1 MRLLMEVVL
10 APRRSSWLFPIF
22 PFMWGFVIASSLV
35 NARPTYLLAVPKIIR
50 PGANLTIGVCLLKE
64 SPSSIRIQAQVLLA
78 NRSIL
83 QGEEVFQRDSFR
95 TLVLPSIPLGSTN
108 AYYELLVNGYSKG
121 QLLFSNLT
129 SLLFASKS
137 FSVFIQTDK
146 AMYKPGQDVKIRVV
160 TLHSDLKPYNTPVNI
175 YIQDPQR
182 NLIQQWLTQNGK
194 LGKIAKQF
202 KLSKHPLLGDWSIEV
217 RVNDQA
223 FYQSF
228 AVMEYVAPKF
238 EVSLTTPKYY
248 SRESRLNGTITAKY
262 IYGKPMKGKV
272 TIDFFSLFQMQNIKI
287 TKIMEI
293 NGSLNFTLESPE
305 IKNLT
310 VKDED
315 TFYPMPIEIIAVV
328 TESLTGISQNA
339 SATVFPQL
347 HDYVLD
353 FLEYPRFLKPS
364 LNFIATL
371 KVRRT
376 DNHPLTSDEQKNN
389 VTIMVRQSKI
399 YYPIYGYEN
408 ELQEKNTNYELSYPV
423 PENGIIQIELPV
435 LANATVLRIKAE
447 FLESQASIAIQDV
460 FYSPSLSYLQIRK
473 TSKDLK
479 VGIPLELSVQS
490 SMPLN
495 EINYMVISRG
505 QIVDAGKKMTTTLS
519 LIPEHSWAPMA
530 CIIVFYVHDNGEII
544 NDALHIPV
552 PLTFKNQ
559 INMQWSKNKA
569 GPAEDITLKIKV
581 TEPQTSVGLLV
592 IDKSI
597 NLLGKRN
604 DITEDAIHHEL
615 NLYDTKPY
623 DVEAGSAFS
632 VFQNNN
638 LWILTDANL
647 SEHEDYD
654 DLLDYVLYDMEDM
667 APLSVSHE
675 YIPALHDSDLH
686 VRKNFPET
694 WLWQEIMTRSTET
707 TINVTVP
714 DTITSWVA
722 SAFIIS
728 ENLGLGVMKIPI
740 ELEVFQ
746 PFFVSLNLPPSVIR
760 GEQFILEVNMFNYL
774 KESTEV
780 TVTLDMSDSF
790 EIFIL
795 SNDINAIGNQHTVW
809 VPSEDGKTIF
819 FPIKPKQIGE
829 IPIKV
834 TAISPIASDAIL
846 QRLLVKAEG
855 LEQIYSET
863 VLLDLSKRT
872 NLTEILNFNFP
883 SDVVPG
889 SERVQVTVTG
899 DKLSSS
905 ISGLESL
912 VKMPYGCGE
921 QNMITFAPNIYI
933 LDYLSKTG
941 NLQTQFKSKVL
952 SYMREGYQREL
963 LYKRPDGSFSA
974 FGNRDPSGS
983 TWLSAFVLR
992 SFFQAQLYIDIDP
1005 YVMER
1010 TTAWILSHQKFNGEF
1025 EEPGRVLHTELQ
1037 GGTSDSVSRTA
1048 YILTTLLEFNEI
1060 DNSIKK
1066 ALGFL
1071 EFQLNN
1077 IVLDNHTL
1085 ALVTYALSLAKSP
1098 AAKGALNK
1106 LNERSERQGEL
1117 RFWTSPSSGL
1127 SSSWQPRSADIEVA
1141 GYALLSHFIQQ
1152 RLLEAIPIMK
1162 WLSKQRN
1169 HLGGYSSTQDTIVAL
1184 QALSTFATL
1193 TADSVTEMDVT
1204 VNGSMEENPTVFHID
1219 QENRFVLKTKEF
1231 PAAQPVRITI
1241 SANGR
1246 GFAIFQ
1252 LNVIYNVKNSHTS
1265 KRRSRSAQNQEAFDL
1280 DVYVKDDQKDINS
1293 LTLNVCTRYL
1303 GTGSSLK
1310 TGMALMEI
1318 GLLSGFSLSPRFVS
1332 LVDPVKK
1339 VEKEE
1344 GKIHLYLDSL
1354 NETQFCVDIPAVR
1367 DFKVVNTQDAS
1378 VTVMDYY
1385 EPRRRTVKS
1394 YNSLVMQSLSSCS
1407 FCEDDECNFCKTDGS
1422 LSVSLS
1428 LELLVLLVLSTFYVV
1443 V

>member
-1 MRLLMEVVL
+1 MRLLMEVVP
-10 APRRSSWLFPIF
+10 ATRRSSWLFPILRSI
-22 PFMWGFVIASSLV
+22 WGFVIASSLV
-35 NARPTYLLAVPKIIR
+35 NAGPTYLVAVPKIIR
-50 PGANLTIGVCLLKE
+50 PGANLTIGVRLLKE
-64 SPSSIRIQAQVLLA
+64 SPSSITIQAQVLLA
-78 NRSIL
+78 NKSIL
-83 QGEEVFQRDSFR
+83 QGEAVFQRDSFK
-95 TLVLPSIPLGSTN
+95 TLVLPSLPLGSTD
-108 AYYELLVNGYSKG
+108 AFYELLVNGYSKE
-121 QLLFSNLT
+121 QLLFSNRTILP
-129 SLLFASKS
+129 FASKS

-194 LGKIAKQF
+194 LGKITKCF

-217 RVNDQA
+217 QVNDQA
-223 FYQSF
+223 YYQSF

-238 EVSLTTPKYY
+238 EVSLTTPTYY
-248 SRESRLNGTITAKY
+248 SMQSMLNGTITAKY
-262 IYGKPMKGKV
+262 VYGKPMKGKV
-272 TIDFFSLFQMQNIKI
+272 TIDFFSLFRTQNTKI

-293 NGSLNFTLESPE
+293 NGSLNFALESSE
-305 IKNLT
+305 IKDIT
-310 VKDED
+310 VRDED
-315 TFYPMPIEIIAVV
+315 LLHPTPIEIIAVV

-353 FLEYPRFLKPS
+353 FFEYPRFMKPS
-364 LNFIATL
+364 LNFIAML

-376 DNHPLTSDEQKNN
+376 DNHPLTSVEQKNN
-389 VTIMVRQSKI
+389 VTIRVTQSKI
-399 YYPIYGYEN
+399 SYWLYEN
-408 ELQEKNTNYELSYPV
+408 ELQKKNTDYELNYPV
-423 PENGIIQIELPV
+423 PEDGIIQIELPV
-435 LANATVLRIKAE
+435 SANTTVLHIKAE
-447 FLESQASIAIQDV
+447 FLESQTSIRIHEV
-460 FYSPSLSYLQIRK
+460 FYSPSLSYLQIKK

-490 SMPLN
+490 SIPLN
-495 EINYMVISRG
+495 EINYMVMSRG
-505 QIVDAGKKMTTTLS
+505 QIVDAGKKKTTTLS
-519 LIPEHSWAPMA
+519 LIPENSWAPMA

-552 PLTFKNQ
+552 QPAFKNQ

-615 NLYDTKPY
+615 NLYDIKPSY
-623 DVEAGSAFS
+623 GETGNAFS

-638 LWILTDANL
+638 LWIWTDANL

-654 DLLDYVLYDMEDM
+654 VVPLLDYEIFYDMDS
-667 APLSVSHE
+667 LSVFHD
-675 YIPALHDSDLH
+675 YNPALNDGDLH

-694 WLWQEIMTRSTET
+694 WLWQEIMTRSTEA

-760 GEQFILEVNMFNYL
+760 GEQFILEVNIFNYL

-780 TVTLDMSDSF
+780 TVTLETSDSF
-790 EIFIL
+790 EIFVI

-809 VPSEDGKTIF
+809 IPSEDGKTVF

-829 IPIKV
+829 IPIRV

-855 LEQIYSET
+855 LEQTYSET

-921 QNMITFAPNIYI
+921 QNMINFAPNIYI

-941 NLQTQFKSKVL
+941 NLQTQFKSKIV

-974 FGNRDPSGS
+974 FGNSDPSGS

-992 SFFQAQLYIDIDP
+992 SFIQARPYIDIDP
-1005 YVMER
+1005 YIPER
-1010 TTAWILSHQKFNGEF
+1010 TAAWILSHQKFSGEF
-1025 EEPGRVLHTELQ
+1025 EEPGRVLNTELQ
-1037 GGTSDSVSRTA
+1037 GGTSDSVSLTA
-1048 YILTTLLEFNEI
+1048 YILTALLEYQFSEN
-1060 DNSIKK
+1060 DKPIKK

-1071 EFQLNN
+1071 EFQWNN
-1077 IVLDNHTL
+1077 VILDNHTL
-1085 ALVTYALSLAKSP
+1085 ALVTYALSLAKST
-1098 AAKGALNK
+1098 AAKGALDK

-1152 RLLEAIPIMK
+1152 RLLEGIPIMK

-1184 QALSTFATL
+1184 QALTTFATL
-1193 TADSVTEMDVT
+1193 TADSVTEIDVT
-1204 VNGSMEENPTVFHID
+1204 VNGSMEENPTVFRID
-1219 QENRFVLKTKEF
+1219 HENRFVLKTKEF
-1231 PAAQPVRITI
+1231 PAAQPIRVTIT
-1241 SANGR
+1241 ANGR

-1265 KRRSRSAQNQEAFDL
+1265 KRRRSAQNQEAFDL
-1280 DVYVKDDQKDINS
+1280 DVYVKDDKEDINS

-1303 GTGSSLK
+1303 GTGSSSR

-1318 GLLSGFSLSPRFVS
+1318 GLLSGFSLSPSFVS

-1354 NETQFCVDIPAVR
+1354 NETQVCVDIPAVR
-1367 DFKVVNTQDAS
+1367 DFKVANTQDAS

-1394 YNSLVMQSLSSCS
+1394 YNSRVMQSLSSCT

-1422 LSVSLS
+1422 LSISLS
-1428 LELLVLLVLSTFYVV
+1428 LELLVLLVLSTCYVV
-1443 V
+1443 A

>member
-1 MRLLMEVVL
+1 MRLLMEVV
-10 APRRSSWLFPIF
+10 PTTRRSSWLFPILF
-22 PFMWGFVIASSLV
+22 FWGLVIASSLV
-35 NARPTYLLAVPKIIR
+35 NTRPTYLLAVPKIIR
-50 PGANLTIGVCLLKE
+50 PGANLTIGVGLLKD

-78 NRSIL
+78 NKSIL
-83 QGEEVFQRDSFR
+83 QGEE
-95 TLVLPSIPLGSTN
+95 
-108 AYYELLVNGYSKG
+108 
-121 QLLFSNLT
+121 
-129 SLLFASKS
+129 
-137 FSVFIQTDK
+137 TDK

-160 TLHSDLKPYNTPVNI
+160 TLYSDLKPYNTPVNI
-175 YIQDPQR
+175 YIRDPQR

-217 RVNDQA
+217 QVNNQDY
-223 FYQSF
+223 YQSF

-238 EVSLTTPKYY
+238 EVSLTTPMYY
-248 SRESRLNGTITAKY
+248 SRQSRLNGTITAKY
-262 IYGKPMKGKV
+262 VYGKPMKGNV
-272 TIDFFSLFQMQNIKI
+272 TIDFFSLFRMQNTKI

-305 IKNLT
+305 IEDLSVT
-310 VKDED
+310 DED
-315 TFYPMPIEIIAVV
+315 IFYPVPIEIIAVV

-347 HDYVLD
+347 HDYALD
-353 FLEYPRFLKPS
+353 FLEFPRFLKPS
-364 LNFIATL
+364 LNFIALL

-389 VTIMVRQSKI
+389 VTIMVRKSI
-399 YYPIYGYEN
+399 SYWLFNYEN
-408 ELQEKNTNYELSYPV
+408 ELQKKNTDYELSYPI

-435 LANATVLRIKAE
+435 SANTTVLHIKAE
-447 FLESQASIAIQDV
+447 FLKSHTSIMIQDV

-479 VGIPLELSVQS
+479 VGTPLELSVQS

-495 EINYMVISRG
+495 EINYMVMSRG
-505 QIVDAGKKMTTTLS
+505 QIVDAGKKKTTTLS
-519 LIPEHSWAPMA
+519 LIPEDSWAPMA

-544 NDALHIPV
+544 NDALHVPV
-552 PLTFKNQ
+552 QPTFKNQ
-559 INMQWSKNKA
+559 INMHWSKNKA
-569 GPAEDITLKIKV
+569 GPAENITLNIKV

-597 NLLGKRN
+597 DLLGKRN

-615 NLYDTKPY
+615 NLYDTKPSNG
-623 DVEAGSAFS
+623 EAGSAFS
-632 VFQNNN
+632 VFEK
-638 LWILTDANL
+638 WMI
-647 SEHEDYD
+647 Y
-654 DLLDYVLYDMEDM
+654 LYPMNI
-667 APLSVSHE
+667 AQYCKTVIS
-675 YIPALHDSDLH
+675 I
-686 VRKNFPET
+686 
-694 WLWQEIMTRSTET
+694 STET
-707 TINVTVP
+707 TIYVTVP

-760 GEQFILEVNMFNYL
+760 GEQFILEVNIFNYL

-790 EIFIL
+790 EIFII

-809 VPSEDGKTIF
+809 ISSEDGKTIF

-829 IPIKV
+829 IPIRV
-834 TAISPIASDAIL
+834 TAISSIASDAVL
-846 QRLLVKAEG
+846 QRLLVK
-855 LEQIYSET
+855 T

-872 NLTEILNFNFP
+872 NLMENLNFHFP

-899 DKLSSS
+899 DKLGSS

-921 QNMITFAPNIYI
+921 QNMINFAPNIYI

-941 NLQTQFKSKVL
+941 NLQTQFKSKVV

-974 FGNRDPSGS
+974 FGNRDPSG
-983 TWLSAFVLR
+983 TR
-992 SFFQAQLYIDIDP
+992 PYIDIDP
-1005 YVMER
+1005 YVVER
-1010 TTAWILSHQKFNGEF
+1010 TAAWILSHQKINGEF
-1025 EEPGRVLHTELQ
+1025 EEPGQVLHTELQ
-1037 GGTSDSVSRTA
+1037 GGTSDSVSQTA
-1048 YILTTLLEFNEI
+1048 YILTALLEYQFNEN
-1060 DNSIKK
+1060 DKPIKRT
-1066 ALGFL
+1066 LGFL

-1077 IVLDNHTL
+1077 NVWDNHTL
-1085 ALVTYALSLAKSP
+1085 ALVTYALSLAKST
-1098 AAKGALNK
+1098 AAKGALNQ
-1106 LNERSERQGEL
+1106 LNKRSERQGEL

-1152 RLLEAIPIMK
+1152 RLLEGIPIMK

-1169 HLGGYSSTQDTIVAL
+1169 HLGGYSSTQDTVVAL

-1204 VNGSMEENPTVFHID
+1204 VKGSMEENPTVFRID

-1231 PAAQPVRITI
+1231 PAAQPVRIAI

-1252 LNVIYNVKNSHTS
+1252 LNVVYNVKNSQTS
-1265 KRRSRSAQNQEAFDL
+1265 KRRRRSTQNQEAFDL
-1280 DVYVKDDQKDINS
+1280 DVSVKDDKKDINR

-1303 GTGSSLK
+1303 GTGSSSK

-1318 GLLSGFSLSPRFVS
+1318 GLLSGFSLSPSFVS

-1354 NETQFCVDIPAVR
+1354 NETQVCVDIPAVR
-1367 DFKVVNTQDAS
+1367 NFKVANTQDAS

-1394 YNSLVMQSLSSCS
+1394 YNSLVMQGLSSCT

-1422 LSVSLS
+1422 LSISLS
-1428 LELLVLLVLSTFYVV
+1428 SELLILLVLSTFYVV

>member
-1 MRLLMEVVL
+1 SRHKELLSLSEL
-10 APRRSSWLFPIF
+10 TLFL
-22 PFMWGFVIASSLV
+22 FVIS
-35 NARPTYLLAVPKIIR
+35 RPTYLLAVPKIIR

-83 QGEEVFQRDSFR
+83 QGEEVFQRGEMVALDWN
-95 TLVLPSIPLGSTN
+95 IPLGSTN

-217 RVNDQA
+217 RVN
-223 FYQSF
+223 
-228 AVMEYVAPKF
+228 
-238 EVSLTTPKYY
+238 VSIIKMHLYL
-248 SRESRLNGTITAKY
+248 SRNGQPFDDRRSKDCKA
-262 IYGKPMKGKV
+262 GG
-272 TIDFFSLFQMQNIKI
+272 
-287 TKIMEI
+287 I

-479 VGIPLELSVQS
+479 VI
-490 SMPLN
+490 
-495 EINYMVISRG
+495 VISRG

-559 INMQWSKNKA
+559 VNVFLSKNKA

-604 DITEDAIHHEL
+604 DITEDAVSFFFFFLLHEWIFGSIMCVVQIHYYSYKKLTYL
-615 NLYDTKPY
+615 NKTRFLHQ
-623 DVEAGSAFS
+623 ESHSRFS
-632 VFQNNN
+632 VLF
-638 LWILTDANL
+638 IL
-647 SEHEDYD
+647 SFF
-654 DLLDYVLYDMEDM
+654 
-667 APLSVSHE
+667 
-675 YIPALHDSDLH
+675 I
-686 VRKNFPET
+686 F
-694 WLWQEIMTRSTET
+694 RSTET

-1169 HLGGYSSTQDTIVAL
+1169 HLGGYSSTQVR
-1184 QALSTFATL
+1184 
-1193 TADSVTEMDVT
+1193 
-1204 VNGSMEENPTVFHID
+1204 NY
-1219 QENRFVLKTKEF
+1219 LKTTTRNSSNLES
-1231 PAAQPVRITI
+1231 AQPVRITI

>member
-1 MRLLMEVVL
+1 MRLLMEVVP
-10 APRRSSWLFPIF
+10 ATRRSSWLFPIL
-22 PFMWGFVIASSLV
+22 PFIWGFVIASSLV
-35 NARPTYLLAVPKIIR
+35 NAGPTYLLAVPKIIR
-50 PGANLTIGVCLLKE
+50 PGANLTIGVRLMKE

-78 NRSIL
+78 NKSIL
-83 QGEEVFQRDSFR
+83 QGEAVFQRDSFS
-95 TLVLPSIPLGSTN
+95 TLVLPSLPLGSTD
-108 AYYELLVNGYSKG
+108 AYYELLVNGYSKE
-121 QLLFSNLT
+121 QLLFSNRT
-129 SLLFASKS
+129 SLPFASKS

-146 AMYKPGQDVKIRVV
+146 AMYKPGQEVKIRVV

-194 LGKIAKQF
+194 LGKIAKRF

-217 RVNDQA
+217 QVNGQA
-223 FYQSF
+223 YYQSF

-238 EVSLTTPKYY
+238 EVYLTTPTYY
-248 SRESRLNGTITAKY
+248 SMQSMLNGTITAKY
-262 IYGKPMKGKV
+262 VYGKPMKGKV
-272 TIDFFSLFQMQNIKI
+272 TIDFFSLFQRQNTKI

-293 NGSLNFTLESPE
+293 NGSLNFTLESSE
-305 IKNLT
+305 IKYVT
-310 VKDED
+310 VEHED
-315 TFYPMPIEIIAVV
+315 VLHPAPIEIIAVV

-347 HDYVLD
+347 HDYALD
-353 FLEYPRFLKPS
+353 FVEYPRFLKPS
-364 LNFIATL
+364 LNFIAML

-376 DNHPLTSDEQKNN
+376 DNHPLTSVEQKNN
-389 VTIMVRQSKI
+389 VTITVTQSKI
-399 YYPIYGYEN
+399 SYQLYEN
-408 ELQEKNTNYELSYPV
+408 ELQKKNTDYELNYPV
-423 PENGIIQIELPV
+423 PENGIIQIDIPV
-435 LANATVLRIKAE
+435 SANTTVLYIKAE
-447 FLESQASIAIQDV
+447 FLESQTFIRIHDV

-479 VGIPLELSVQS
+479 VGVPLELSVQS

-495 EINYMVISRG
+495 EINYMVMSRG
-505 QIVDAGKKMTTTLS
+505 QIVDAGKKKTTTFS
-519 LIPEHSWAPMA
+519 LIPENSWAPTA
-530 CIIVFYVHDNGEII
+530 CIIVFYVHENGEII
-544 NDALHIPV
+544 NDALHIPIQ
-552 PLTFKNQ
+552 LTFKNQ
-559 INMQWSKNKA
+559 INMHWSKNKA
-569 GPAEDITLKIKV
+569 GPAEDITLNIKV

-615 NLYDTKPY
+615 NLYDTKPSFG
-623 DVEAGSAFS
+623 EAGSAFS

-638 LWILTDANL
+638 LWIWTDANL

-654 DLLDYVLYDMEDM
+654 DVVLLDYDFDYDTDS
-667 APLSVSHE
+667 LSVLHE
-675 YIPALHDSDLH
+675 YIPALNEGNLH

-694 WLWQEIMTRSTET
+694 WLWQEIMTRSTEA

-740 ELEVFQ
+740 E
-746 PFFVSLNLPPSVIR
+746 
-760 GEQFILEVNMFNYL
+760 
-774 KESTEV
+774 
-780 TVTLDMSDSF
+780 
-790 EIFIL
+790 
-795 SNDINAIGNQHTVW
+795 
-809 VPSEDGKTIF
+809 
-819 FPIKPKQIGE
+819 
-829 IPIKV
+829 
-834 TAISPIASDAIL
+834 
-846 QRLLVKAEG
+846 AEG
-855 LEQIYSET
+855 LEQTYSET
-863 VLLDLSKRT
+863 VLLDLSKRS
-872 NLTEILNFNFP
+872 NLTEVLNFNFP

-921 QNMITFAPNIYI
+921 QNMINFAPNIYI

-941 NLQTQFKSKVL
+941 NLQTQFKSKIV

-974 FGNRDPSGS
+974 FGNSDPSGS

-992 SFFQAQLYIDIDP
+992 SFIQARPYIDIDP
-1005 YVMER
+1005 YIPER
-1010 TTAWILSHQKFNGEF
+1010 TAAWILSHQKLSGDF

-1048 YILTTLLEFNEI
+1048 YILTALLEYQFNEN
-1060 DNSIKK
+1060 DKPIKT

-1077 IVLDNHTL
+1077 IISDNHTL
-1085 ALVTYALSLAKSP
+1085 ALVTYALSLAKST
-1098 AAKGALNK
+1098 AAKGALDK

-1117 RFWTSPSSGL
+1117 RFWTSLSSGL
-1127 SSSWQPRSADIEVA
+1127 SSSWQPRAADIEVA
-1141 GYALLSHFIQQ
+1141 GYALLSHFIQR
-1152 RLLEAIPIMK
+1152 RLLEGIPIMK

-1193 TADSVTEMDVT
+1193 TADSMTEIDVT
-1204 VNGSMEENPTVFHID
+1204 VSGSMEENPTVFRID
-1219 QENRFVLKTKEF
+1219 HENRLVLKTKEF

-1265 KRRSRSAQNQEAFDL
+1265 KRRRSAQNQEAFDL
-1280 DVYVKDDQKDINS
+1280 DVYVKDDKEDINS

-1303 GTGSSLK
+1303 GTGSSSK

-1318 GLLSGFSLSPRFVS
+1318 GLLSGFSLSPSFVS
-1332 LVDPVKK
+1332 LADPVKK

-1354 NETQFCVDIPAVR
+1354 NETQVCVDIPAVR
-1367 DFKVVNTQDAS
+1367 DFKVANTQDAS

-1394 YNSLVMQSLSSCS
+1394 YNSQVMQSLSSCT

-1422 LSVSLS
+1422 LSVSLTS
-1428 LELLVLLVLSTFYVV
+1428 ELLVLLVLSTCYVFV
-1443 V
+1443 

>member
-1 MRLLMEVVL
+1 GGGPPLSPVRLMKT
-10 APRRSSWLFPIF
+10 LFL
-22 PFMWGFVIASSLV
+22 FVIS
-35 NARPTYLLAVPKIIR
+35 RPTYLLAVPKIIR

-64 SPSSIRIQAQVLLA
+64 SPSSIRIQAQLGLKR
-78 NRSIL
+78 NQINNSN
-83 QGEEVFQRDSFR
+83 GNEMSF
-95 TLVLPSIPLGSTN
+95 LPQIPLGSTN

-217 RVNDQA
+217 RVN
-223 FYQSF
+223 
-228 AVMEYVAPKF
+228 VMAPKF

-248 SRESRLNGTITAKY
+248 SRESRLNGTITA
-262 IYGKPMKGKV
+262 
-272 TIDFFSLFQMQNIKI
+272 N
-287 TKIMEI
+287 
-293 NGSLNFTLESPE
+293 
-305 IKNLT
+305 
-310 VKDED
+310 
-315 TFYPMPIEIIAVV
+315 
-328 TESLTGISQNA
+328 
-339 SATVFPQL
+339 ATVFPQL

-479 VGIPLELSVQS
+479 VI
-490 SMPLN
+490 
-495 EINYMVISRG
+495 VISRG

-604 DITEDAIHHEL
+604 DITEDAVSFFFFFLLQECIGL
-615 NLYDTKPY
+615 DRSTMFY
-623 DVEAGSAFS
+623 
-632 VFQNNN
+632 
-638 LWILTDANL
+638 
-647 SEHEDYD
+647 
-654 DLLDYVLYDMEDM
+654 LLDYVLYDMEDM

-1169 HLGGYSSTQDTIVAL
+1169 HLGGYSSTQDC
-1184 QALSTFATL
+1184 SFFSGTFATL

>member
-1 MRLLMEVVL
+1 
-10 APRRSSWLFPIF
+10 
-22 PFMWGFVIASSLV
+22 
-35 NARPTYLLAVPKIIR
+35 
-50 PGANLTIGVCLLKE
+50 
-64 SPSSIRIQAQVLLA
+64 
-78 NRSIL
+78 
-83 QGEEVFQRDSFR
+83 
-95 TLVLPSIPLGSTN
+95 
-108 AYYELLVNGYSKG
+108 
-121 QLLFSNLT
+121 
-129 SLLFASKS
+129 
-137 FSVFIQTDK
+137 
-146 AMYKPGQDVKIRVV
+146 
-160 TLHSDLKPYNTPVNI
+160 
-175 YIQDPQR
+175 DPQR

-194 LGKIAKQF
+194 LGKITKQF
-202 KLSKHPLLGDWSIEV
+202 KLSKHPLLGDWSIKV
-217 RVNDQA
+217 QVNDQA
-223 FYQSF
+223 YYQSF
-228 AVMEYVAPKF
+228 TVMEYVAPKF
-238 EVSLTTPKYY
+238 EVSLTTPMYY
-248 SRESRLNGTITAKY
+248 SRQSRLNGTITAKY
-262 IYGKPMKGKV
+262 VYGKPMKGKV
-272 TIDFFSLFQMQNIKI
+272 TIDFFSLFQMQNTKI

-305 IKNLT
+305 IEDLI
-310 VKDED
+310 VRDENV
-315 TFYPMPIEIIAVV
+315 FYPVPIEIIAVV

-347 HDYVLD
+347 HDYALN

-364 LNFIATL
+364 LNFIAML

-399 YYPIYGYEN
+399 SYWIYDYEN
-408 ELQEKNTNYELSYPV
+408 ELQKKNTDYELSYPV

-435 LANATVLRIKAE
+435 SANTTVLHIKAE
-447 FLESQASIAIQDV
+447 FLKSQASIMIQDV

-495 EINYMVISRG
+495 EINYMVMSRG
-505 QIVDAGKKMTTTLS
+505 QIVDAGKKTTTTLN

-552 PLTFKNQ
+552 PPTFKNQ
-559 INMQWSKNKA
+559 INMHWSKNKA

-615 NLYDTKPY
+615 NLYDTKPSNG
-623 DVEAGSAFS
+623 EAGSAFS

-654 DLLDYVLYDMEDM
+654 DLLGYALLYELEDTDD
-667 APLSVSHE
+667 LSLSYE
-675 YIPALHDSDLH
+675 YSPALHDSDLH

-694 WLWQEIMTRSTET
+694 WLWQDIMTRSTET

-760 GEQFILEVNMFNYL
+760 GEQFILEVNIFNYL

-780 TVTLDMSDSF
+780 TVTLDTSESF
-790 EIFIL
+790 EIFII

-809 VPSEDGKTIF
+809 IPSEDGKTIF

-829 IPIKV
+829 IPIRV
-834 TAISPIASDAIL
+834 TAISSIASDAIL
-846 QRLLVKAEG
+846 QRLLVK
-855 LEQIYSET
+855 T
-863 VLLDLSKRT
+863 LLS
-872 NLTEILNFNFP
+872 
-883 SDVVPG
+883 
-889 SERVQVTVTG
+889 

-941 NLQTQFKSKVL
+941 NLRTQFKSKVV

-963 LYKRPDGSFSA
+963 LYKRPDDSFSA
-974 FGNRDPSGS
+974 FGNRDPYGS

-992 SFFQAQLYIDIDP
+992 SFIQARPYIDIDP
-1005 YVMER
+1005 YVVER
-1010 TTAWILSHQKFNGEF
+1010 TAAWILSHQKFNGEF

-1048 YILTTLLEFNEI
+1048 YILTALLEYQFNEN
-1060 DNSIKK
+1060 DKPIKK
-1066 ALGFL
+1066 ALDFL

-1077 IVLDNHTL
+1077 IVSDNHTL
-1085 ALVTYALSLAKSP
+1085 ALVTYALSLAKST

-1117 RFWTSPSSGL
+1117 RFWTSSSSGL

-1152 RLLEAIPIMK
+1152 RLLEGIPIMK

-1231 PAAQPVRITI
+1231 PATQPVRITI

-1246 GFAIFQ
+1246 GFAVFQ

-1265 KRRSRSAQNQEAFDL
+1265 KRRSRSIQNQEAFDL
-1280 DVYVKDDQKDINS
+1280 DVCVKDDKKDINR

-1303 GTGSSLK
+1303 GTGSSSK

-1318 GLLSGFSLSPRFVS
+1318 GLLSGFSLSPSFVS

-1354 NETQFCVDIPAVR
+1354 NETQVCVDIPAVR
-1367 DFKVVNTQDAS
+1367 DFKVANTQDAS

-1394 YNSLVMQSLSSCS
+1394 YNSQVMQSLSSCT

-1428 LELLVLLVLSTFYVV
+1428 SKLLILLVLSSFYVAV
-1443 V
+1443 

>member
-1 MRLLMEVVL
+1 MEVVL

-22 PFMWGFVIASSLV
+22 PFMWGFVIASS
-35 NARPTYLLAVPKIIR
+35 PTYLLAVPKIIR

-64 SPSSIRIQAQVLLA
+64 SPSSIRIQAQLGLKR
-78 NRSIL
+78 NQINNSN
-83 QGEEVFQRDSFR
+83 GNEMSF
-95 TLVLPSIPLGSTN
+95 LPQIPLGSTN

-217 RVNDQA
+217 RVN
-223 FYQSF
+223 
-228 AVMEYVAPKF
+228 VMAPKF

-248 SRESRLNGTITAKY
+248 SRESRLNGTITA
-262 IYGKPMKGKV
+262 
-272 TIDFFSLFQMQNIKI
+272 N
-287 TKIMEI
+287 
-293 NGSLNFTLESPE
+293 
-305 IKNLT
+305 
-310 VKDED
+310 
-315 TFYPMPIEIIAVV
+315 
-328 TESLTGISQNA
+328 
-339 SATVFPQL
+339 ATVFPQL

-473 TSKDLK
+473 TIPYCPISGPGLALSQFWDLF
-479 VGIPLELSVQS
+479 
-490 SMPLN
+490 
-495 EINYMVISRG
+495 NYIIG
-505 QIVDAGKKMTTTLS
+505 NFK
-519 LIPEHSWAPMA
+519 
-530 CIIVFYVHDNGEII
+530 CIIFD
-544 NDALHIPV
+544 LP
-552 PLTFKNQ
+552 Q

-604 DITEDAIHHEL
+604 DITEDAVSFFFFFLLQECIGL
-615 NLYDTKPY
+615 DRSTMFY
-623 DVEAGSAFS
+623 
-632 VFQNNN
+632 
-638 LWILTDANL
+638 
-647 SEHEDYD
+647 
-654 DLLDYVLYDMEDM
+654 LLDYVLYDMEDM

-1219 QENRFVLKTKEF
+1219 QENRFVLKTKE
-1231 PAAQPVRITI
+1231 VLKITI

>member
-1 MRLLMEVVL
+1 GRGAPLSPVRLPGSPEE
-10 APRRSSWLFPIF
+10 RF
-22 PFMWGFVIASSLV
+22 
-35 NARPTYLLAVPKIIR
+35 PKIIR
-50 PGANLTIGVCLLKE
+50 PGANLTIGVGLLKD

-78 NRSIL
+78 NKSIL
-83 QGEEVFQRDSFR
+83 QGEEVFQRGEMVA
-95 TLVLPSIPLGSTN
+95 LGWNLPLGSTD
-108 AYYELLVNGYSKG
+108 AYYELLVNGYSEG
-121 QLLFSNLT
+121 QLLFSNRT
-129 SLLFASKS
+129 SLLFARKS

-160 TLHSDLKPYNTPVNI
+160 TLYSDLKPYNTPVNI
-175 YIQDPQR
+175 YIRDPQR

-217 RVNDQA
+217 QVNVSIIKMCLYLSRDGQP
-223 FYQSF
+223 FDDSF
-228 AVMEYVAPKF
+228 NLRRSKDCKVGGARSQNKF
-238 EVSLTTPKYY
+238 PSTPKLTPDH
-248 SRESRLNGTITAKY
+248 RL
-262 IYGKPMKGKV
+262 PV
-272 TIDFFSLFQMQNIKI
+272 CDLRR
-287 TKIMEI
+287 
-293 NGSLNFTLESPE
+293 
-305 IKNLT
+305 
-310 VKDED
+310 
-315 TFYPMPIEIIAVV
+315 
-328 TESLTGISQNA
+328 ISQNA

-347 HDYVLD
+347 HDYALD
-353 FLEYPRFLKPS
+353 FLEFPRFLKPS
-364 LNFIATL
+364 LNFIALL

-389 VTIMVRQSKI
+389 VTIMVRKSI
-399 YYPIYGYEN
+399 SYWLFNYEN
-408 ELQEKNTNYELSYPV
+408 ELQKKNTDYELSYPI

-435 LANATVLRIKAE
+435 SANTTVLHIK
-447 FLESQASIAIQDV
+447 V
-460 FYSPSLSYLQIRK
+460 YSF
-473 TSKDLK
+473 
-479 VGIPLELSVQS
+479 SV
-490 SMPLN
+490 M
-495 EINYMVISRG
+495 SRG
-505 QIVDAGKKMTTTLS
+505 QIVDAGKKKTTTLS
-519 LIPEHSWAPMA
+519 LIPEDSWAPMA

-544 NDALHIPV
+544 NDALHVPV
-552 PLTFKNQ
+552 QPTFKNQ
-559 INMQWSKNKA
+559 INMHWSKNKA
-569 GPAEDITLKIKV
+569 GPAENITLNIKV

-597 NLLGKRN
+597 DLLGKRN
-604 DITEDAIHHEL
+604 DITEDKL
-615 NLYDTKPY
+615 NCLTQLILLSCIQNPHPILFSFLALMLYG
-623 DVEAGSAFS
+623 EM
-632 VFQNNN
+632 
-638 LWILTDANL
+638 
-647 SEHEDYD
+647 D
-654 DLLDYVLYDMEDM
+654 DLSLSYEYSPVLQ
-667 APLSVSHE
+667 
-675 YIPALHDSDLH
+675 DSDLH

-707 TINVTVP
+707 TIYVTVP

-760 GEQFILEVNMFNYL
+760 GEQFILEVNIFNYL

-790 EIFIL
+790 EIFII

-809 VPSEDGKTIF
+809 ISSEDGKTIF

-829 IPIKV
+829 IPIRV
-834 TAISPIASDAIL
+834 TAISSIASDAVL

-855 LEQIYSET
+855 LEQTYSET

-872 NLTEILNFNFP
+872 NLMENLNFHFP

-899 DKLSSS
+899 DKLGSS

-921 QNMITFAPNIYI
+921 QNMINFAPNIYI

-941 NLQTQFKSKVL
+941 NLQTQFKSKVV

-992 SFFQAQLYIDIDP
+992 SFIQARPYIDIDP
-1005 YVMER
+1005 YVVER
-1010 TTAWILSHQKFNGEF
+1010 TAAWILSHQKINGEF
-1025 EEPGRVLHTELQ
+1025 EEPGQVLHTELQ
-1037 GGTSDSVSRTA
+1037 GGTSDSVSQTA
-1048 YILTTLLEFNEI
+1048 YILTALLEYQFNEVN
-1060 DNSIKK
+1060 DKPIKRT
-1066 ALGFL
+1066 LGFL

-1077 IVLDNHTL
+1077 NVWDNHTL
-1085 ALVTYALSLAKSP
+1085 ALVTYALSLAKST
-1098 AAKGALNK
+1098 AAKGALNQ
-1106 LNERSERQGEL
+1106 LNKRSERQGEL

-1152 RLLEAIPIMK
+1152 RLLEGIPIMK

-1169 HLGGYSSTQDTIVAL
+1169 HLGGYSSTQDTVVAL

-1204 VNGSMEENPTVFHID
+1204 VKGSMEENPTVFRID

-1231 PAAQPVRITI
+1231 PAAQPVRIAI

-1252 LNVIYNVKNSHTS
+1252 LNVVYNVKNSQTS
-1265 KRRSRSAQNQEAFDL
+1265 KRRRRSTQNQEAFDL
-1280 DVYVKDDQKDINS
+1280 DVSVKDDKKDINR

-1303 GTGSSLK
+1303 GTGSSSK

-1318 GLLSGFSLSPRFVS
+1318 GLLSGFSLSPSFVS

-1354 NETQFCVDIPAVR
+1354 NETQVCVDIPAVR
-1367 DFKVVNTQDAS
+1367 NFKVANTQDAS

-1385 EPRRRTVKS
+1385 EPS
-1394 YNSLVMQSLSSCS
+1394 ILVFVSWSCIVIGFGSGVILGGWDS
-1407 FCEDDECNFCKTDGS
+1407 FVN
-1422 LSVSLS
+1422 
-1428 LELLVLLVLSTFYVV
+1428 
-1443 V
+1443 

>member
-1 MRLLMEVVL
+1 MQLLMEVVP
-10 APRRSSWLFPIF
+10 ATRRSSWLFPIL
-22 PFMWGFVIASSLV
+22 PFIWGFVIASSLV
-35 NARPTYLLAVPKIIR
+35 NAGPTYLLAVPKIIR
-50 PGANLTIGVCLLKE
+50 PGANLTIGVRLLKE

-78 NRSIL
+78 NKSIL
-83 QGEEVFQRDSFR
+83 QGEAVFQRDSFS
-95 TLVLPSIPLGSTN
+95 TLVLPSLPLGSTD
-108 AYYELLVNGYSKG
+108 ADYELLVNGYSKE
-121 QLLFSNLT
+121 QLLFSNRT
-129 SLLFASKS
+129 SLPFASKS

-146 AMYKPGQDVKIRVV
+146 AMYKPGQEVKIRVV

-194 LGKIAKQF
+194 LGKIAKHF

-217 RVNDQA
+217 QVNGQA
-223 FYQSF
+223 YYQSF

-238 EVSLTTPKYY
+238 EVYLTTPTYY
-248 SRESRLNGTITAKY
+248 SMQSMLNGTITAKY
-262 IYGKPMKGKV
+262 VYGKPMKGKV
-272 TIDFFSLFQMQNIKI
+272 TIDFFSLFRRQNTKI

-293 NGSLNFTLESPE
+293 NGSLNFTLESSE
-305 IKNLT
+305 IKYVT
-310 VKDED
+310 VEDED
-315 TFYPMPIEIIAVV
+315 VLHPAPIEIIAVV

-347 HDYVLD
+347 HDYALD
-353 FLEYPRFLKPS
+353 FVEYPRFLKPS
-364 LNFIATL
+364 LNFIAML

-376 DNHPLTSDEQKNN
+376 DNHPLTSVEQKNN
-389 VTIMVRQSKI
+389 VTITVTQSKI
-399 YYPIYGYEN
+399 SYQLYEN
-408 ELQEKNTNYELSYPV
+408 ELQKKNTDYELNYPV
-423 PENGIIQIELPV
+423 PENGIIQIDIPV
-435 LANATVLRIKAE
+435 SANTTVLYIKAE
-447 FLESQASIAIQDV
+447 FLESQTFIKIHDV

-479 VGIPLELSVQS
+479 VGVPLELSVQS

-495 EINYMVISRG
+495 EINYMVMSRG
-505 QIVDAGKKMTTTLS
+505 QIVDAGKKKTTTFS
-519 LIPEHSWAPMA
+519 LIPENSWAPTA
-530 CIIVFYVHDNGEII
+530 CIIVFYVHENGEII
-544 NDALHIPV
+544 NDALHIPIQ
-552 PLTFKNQ
+552 LTFKNQ
-559 INMQWSKNKA
+559 INMHWSKNKA
-569 GPAEDITLKIKV
+569 GPAEDITLNIKV

-615 NLYDTKPY
+615 NLYDTKPSFG
-623 DVEAGSAFS
+623 EAGSAFS

-638 LWILTDANL
+638 LWIWTDANL

-654 DLLDYVLYDMEDM
+654 GVVLLDYDFDYDTDS
-667 APLSVSHE
+667 LSVLHE
-675 YIPALHDSDLH
+675 YIPALNEGNLH

-694 WLWQEIMTRSTET
+694 WLWQEIMTRSTEA

-760 GEQFILEVNMFNYL
+760 GEQFILEVNIFNYL

-780 TVTLDMSDSF
+780 TVILDTSDSF
-790 EIFIL
+790 EIFVI

-809 VPSEDGKTIF
+809 IPSEDGKTVF
-819 FPIKPKQIGE
+819 FPIMPKQIGE
-829 IPIKV
+829 IPIRV
-834 TAISPIASDAIL
+834 TAISTIASDAIL

-855 LEQIYSET
+855 LEQTYSET

-872 NLTEILNFNFP
+872 NVTEILNFNFP

-921 QNMITFAPNIYI
+921 QNMINFAPNIYI
-933 LDYLSKTG
+933 LDYLSKAG
-941 NLQTQFKSKVL
+941 NLQTQFKSKIV

-974 FGNRDPSGS
+974 FGNSDPSGS

-992 SFFQAQLYIDIDP
+992 SFIQAQPYIDIDP
-1005 YVMER
+1005 YIPER
-1010 TTAWILSHQKFNGEF
+1010 TAAWILSHQKLSGDF

-1048 YILTTLLEFNEI
+1048 YILTALLEYQFNEN
-1060 DNSIKK
+1060 DKPIKT

-1077 IVLDNHTL
+1077 IILDNHTL
-1085 ALVTYALSLAKSP
+1085 ALVTYALSLAKST
-1098 AAKGALNK
+1098 AAKGALDK

-1117 RFWTSPSSGL
+1117 RFWTSSSSGL
-1127 SSSWQPRSADIEVA
+1127 SSSWQPRAADIEVA
-1141 GYALLSHFIQQ
+1141 GYALLSHFIQR
-1152 RLLEAIPIMK
+1152 RLLEGIPIMK

-1193 TADSVTEMDVT
+1193 TADSVTEIDVT
-1204 VNGSMEENPTVFHID
+1204 VNGSMEENPTVFRID
-1219 QENRFVLKTKEF
+1219 HENRLVLKTKEF

-1265 KRRSRSAQNQEAFDL
+1265 KRRRSAQNQEAFDL
-1280 DVYVKDDQKDINS
+1280 DVYVKDDKEDINS

-1303 GTGSSLK
+1303 GTGSSSR

-1318 GLLSGFSLSPRFVS
+1318 GLLSGFSLSPSFVS
-1332 LVDPVKK
+1332 LADPVKK

-1354 NETQFCVDIPAVR
+1354 NETQVCVDIPAVR
-1367 DFKVVNTQDAS
+1367 DFKVANTQDAS

-1394 YNSLVMQSLSSCS
+1394 YNSQVMQSLSSCT
-1407 FCEDDECNFCKTDGS
+1407 FCEDDECNFCKTGGS

-1428 LELLVLLVLSTFYVV
+1428 SELLVLLVLSTCYIFI
-1443 V
+1443 

>member
-1 MRLLMEVVL
+1 MEVVL

-22 PFMWGFVIASSLV
+22 PFMWGFVIASS
-35 NARPTYLLAVPKIIR
+35 PTYLLAVPKIIR

-64 SPSSIRIQAQVLLA
+64 SPSSIRIQAQLGLKR
-78 NRSIL
+78 NQINNSN
-83 QGEEVFQRDSFR
+83 GNEMSF
-95 TLVLPSIPLGSTN
+95 LPQIPLGSTN

-217 RVNDQA
+217 RVN
-223 FYQSF
+223 
-228 AVMEYVAPKF
+228 VMAPKF

-248 SRESRLNGTITAKY
+248 SRESRLNGTITA
-262 IYGKPMKGKV
+262 
-272 TIDFFSLFQMQNIKI
+272 N
-287 TKIMEI
+287 
-293 NGSLNFTLESPE
+293 
-305 IKNLT
+305 
-310 VKDED
+310 
-315 TFYPMPIEIIAVV
+315 
-328 TESLTGISQNA
+328 
-339 SATVFPQL
+339 ATVFPQL

-479 VGIPLELSVQS
+479 VI
-490 SMPLN
+490 
-495 EINYMVISRG
+495 VISRG

-604 DITEDAIHHEL
+604 DITEDAVSFFFFFLLQECIGL
-615 NLYDTKPY
+615 DRSTMFY
-623 DVEAGSAFS
+623 
-632 VFQNNN
+632 
-638 LWILTDANL
+638 
-647 SEHEDYD
+647 
-654 DLLDYVLYDMEDM
+654 LLDYVLYDMEDM

-1219 QENRFVLKTKEF
+1219 QENRFVLKTKE
-1231 PAAQPVRITI
+1231 VLKITI

>member
-1 MRLLMEVVL
+1 MNRINQWMESVSL
-10 APRRSSWLFPIF
+10 RFTSSF
-22 PFMWGFVIASSLV
+22 
-35 NARPTYLLAVPKIIR
+35 
-50 PGANLTIGVCLLKE
+50 
-64 SPSSIRIQAQVLLA
+64 
-78 NRSIL
+78 
-83 QGEEVFQRDSFR
+83 
-95 TLVLPSIPLGSTN
+95 
-108 AYYELLVNGYSKG
+108 
-121 QLLFSNLT
+121 
-129 SLLFASKS
+129 
-137 FSVFIQTDK
+137 
-146 AMYKPGQDVKIRVV
+146 
-160 TLHSDLKPYNTPVNI
+160 
-175 YIQDPQR
+175 
-182 NLIQQWLTQNGK
+182 
-194 LGKIAKQF
+194 
-202 KLSKHPLLGDWSIEV
+202 HPL
-217 RVNDQA
+217 
-223 FYQSF
+223 
-228 AVMEYVAPKF
+228 
-238 EVSLTTPKYY
+238 
-248 SRESRLNGTITAKY
+248 
-262 IYGKPMKGKV
+262 
-272 TIDFFSLFQMQNIKI
+272 
-287 TKIMEI
+287 
-293 NGSLNFTLESPE
+293 
-305 IKNLT
+305 
-310 VKDED
+310 
-315 TFYPMPIEIIAVV
+315 
-328 TESLTGISQNA
+328 
-339 SATVFPQL
+339 
-347 HDYVLD
+347 
-353 FLEYPRFLKPS
+353 
-364 LNFIATL
+364 
-371 KVRRT
+371 
-376 DNHPLTSDEQKNN
+376 
-389 VTIMVRQSKI
+389 
-399 YYPIYGYEN
+399 
-408 ELQEKNTNYELSYPV
+408 
-423 PENGIIQIELPV
+423 
-435 LANATVLRIKAE
+435 
-447 FLESQASIAIQDV
+447 
-460 FYSPSLSYLQIRK
+460 
-473 TSKDLK
+473 
-479 VGIPLELSVQS
+479 VQCD
-490 SMPLN
+490 M
-495 EINYMVISRG
+495 G
-505 QIVDAGKKMTTTLS
+505 
-519 LIPEHSWAPMA
+519 
-530 CIIVFYVHDNGEII
+530 
-544 NDALHIPV
+544 
-552 PLTFKNQ
+552 
-559 INMQWSKNKA
+559 KNKA

-597 NLLGKRN
+597 NWLGKRN
-604 DITEDAIHHEL
+604 DITEDAVSFFFFFLLQECIGL
-615 NLYDTKPY
+615 DRNM
-623 DVEAGSAFS
+623 
-632 VFQNNN
+632 
-638 LWILTDANL
+638 
-647 SEHEDYD
+647 D
-654 DLLDYVLYDMEDM
+654 DDQ
-667 APLSVSHE
+667 SVSHE
-675 YIPALHDSDLH
+675 YSPTLHDSDLH

-760 GEQFILEVNMFNYL
+760 GEQFILEVNIFNYL

-790 EIFIL
+790 EIFII
-795 SNDINAIGNQHTVW
+795 SNDINATGNQHTVW
-809 VPSEDGKTIF
+809 IPSEDGKTIF

-829 IPIKV
+829 IPIRV
-834 TAISPIASDAIL
+834 TAISSIASDAIL

-855 LEQIYSET
+855 LEQTYSET

-872 NLTEILNFNFP
+872 NLMETLNFNFP

-912 VKMPYGCGE
+912 VQMPYGCGE

-941 NLQTQFKSKVL
+941 NLQTQFKSKVV

-1010 TTAWILSHQKFNGEF
+1010 TAAWILSHQKFNGEF

-1060 DNSIKK
+1060 DKPIKK

-1085 ALVTYALSLAKSP
+1085 ALVTYALSLAKST

-1106 LNERSERQGEL
+1106 LNERSEQQGEL

-1127 SSSWQPRSADIEVA
+1127 SSSWQPHSADIEVA

-1169 HLGGYSSTQDTIVAL
+1169 HLGGYSSTQDC
-1184 QALSTFATL
+1184 SFFSGTFATL

-1204 VNGSMEENPTVFHID
+1204 VNGSMEENSTVFHID
-1219 QENRFVLKTKEF
+1219 QENRFVLKAKEF

-1265 KRRSRSAQNQEAFDL
+1265 KRRSRSVQNQEAFDL
-1280 DVYVKDDQKDINS
+1280 DVYIKDDQKDINS

-1318 GLLSGFSLSPRFVS
+1318 GLLSGFSLSPSFVS

-1422 LSVSLS
+1422 LSVCLS
-1428 LELLVLLVLSTFYVV
+1428 SELLVLLVLSTFYVV

>member
-1 MRLLMEVVL
+1 MRLLMEVVP
-10 APRRSSWLFPIF
+10 ATRRSSWLFPIL
-22 PFMWGFVIASSLV
+22 PFIWGFVIASSLV
-35 NARPTYLLAVPKIIR
+35 NAGPTYLLAVPKIIR
-50 PGANLTIGVCLLKE
+50 PGANLTIGVRLMKE

-78 NRSIL
+78 NKSIL
-83 QGEEVFQRDSFR
+83 QGEAVFQRDSFS
-95 TLVLPSIPLGSTN
+95 TLVLPSLPLGSTD
-108 AYYELLVNGYSKG
+108 AYYELLVNGYSKE
-121 QLLFSNLT
+121 QLLFSNRT
-129 SLLFASKS
+129 SLPFASKS

-146 AMYKPGQDVKIRVV
+146 AMYKPGQEVKIRVV

-194 LGKIAKQF
+194 LGKIAKRF

-217 RVNDQA
+217 QVNGQA
-223 FYQSF
+223 YYQSF

-238 EVSLTTPKYY
+238 EVYLTTPTYY
-248 SRESRLNGTITAKY
+248 SMQSMLNGTITAKY
-262 IYGKPMKGKV
+262 VYGKPMKGKV
-272 TIDFFSLFQMQNIKI
+272 TIDFFSLFQRQNTKI

-293 NGSLNFTLESPE
+293 NGSLNFTLESSE
-305 IKNLT
+305 IKYVT
-310 VKDED
+310 VEHED
-315 TFYPMPIEIIAVV
+315 VLHPAPIEIIAVV

-347 HDYVLD
+347 HDYALD
-353 FLEYPRFLKPS
+353 FVEYPRFLKPS
-364 LNFIATL
+364 LNFIAML

-376 DNHPLTSDEQKNN
+376 DNHPLTSVEQKNN
-389 VTIMVRQSKI
+389 VTITVTQSKI
-399 YYPIYGYEN
+399 SYQLYEN
-408 ELQEKNTNYELSYPV
+408 ELQKKNTDYELNYPV
-423 PENGIIQIELPV
+423 PENGIIQIDIPV
-435 LANATVLRIKAE
+435 SANTTVLYIKAE
-447 FLESQASIAIQDV
+447 FLESQTFIRIHDV

-479 VGIPLELSVQS
+479 VGVPLELSVQS

-495 EINYMVISRG
+495 EINYMVMSRG
-505 QIVDAGKKMTTTLS
+505 QIVDAGKKKTTTFS
-519 LIPEHSWAPMA
+519 LIPENSWAPTA
-530 CIIVFYVHDNGEII
+530 CIIVFYVHENGEII
-544 NDALHIPV
+544 NDALHIPIQ
-552 PLTFKNQ
+552 LTFKNQ
-559 INMQWSKNKA
+559 INMHWSKNKA
-569 GPAEDITLKIKV
+569 GPAEDITLNIKV

-615 NLYDTKPY
+615 NLYDTKPSFG
-623 DVEAGSAFS
+623 EAGSAFS

-638 LWILTDANL
+638 LWIWTDANL

-654 DLLDYVLYDMEDM
+654 DVVLLDYDFDYDTDS
-667 APLSVSHE
+667 LSVLHE
-675 YIPALHDSDLH
+675 YIPALNEGNLH

-694 WLWQEIMTRSTET
+694 WLWQEIMTRSTEA

-760 GEQFILEVNMFNYL
+760 GEQFILEVNIFNYL
-774 KESTEV
+774 KESTE
-780 TVTLDMSDSF
+780 
-790 EIFIL
+790 
-795 SNDINAIGNQHTVW
+795 
-809 VPSEDGKTIF
+809 
-819 FPIKPKQIGE
+819 
-829 IPIKV
+829 
-834 TAISPIASDAIL
+834 
-846 QRLLVKAEG
+846 AEG
-855 LEQIYSET
+855 LEQTYSET
-863 VLLDLSKRT
+863 VLLDLSKRS
-872 NLTEILNFNFP
+872 NLTEVLNFNFP

-921 QNMITFAPNIYI
+921 QNMINFAPNIYI

-941 NLQTQFKSKVL
+941 NLQTQFKSKIV

-974 FGNRDPSGS
+974 FGNSDPSGS

-992 SFFQAQLYIDIDP
+992 SFIQARPYIDIDP
-1005 YVMER
+1005 YIPER
-1010 TTAWILSHQKFNGEF
+1010 TAAWILSHQKLSGDF

-1048 YILTTLLEFNEI
+1048 YILTALLEYQFNEN
-1060 DNSIKK
+1060 DKPIKT

-1077 IVLDNHTL
+1077 IISDNHTL
-1085 ALVTYALSLAKSP
+1085 ALVTYALSLAKST
-1098 AAKGALNK
+1098 AAKGALDK

-1117 RFWTSPSSGL
+1117 RFWTSLSSGL
-1127 SSSWQPRSADIEVA
+1127 SSSWQPRAADIEVA
-1141 GYALLSHFIQQ
+1141 GYALLSHFIQR
-1152 RLLEAIPIMK
+1152 RLLEGIPIMK

-1193 TADSVTEMDVT
+1193 TADSMTEIDVT
-1204 VNGSMEENPTVFHID
+1204 VSGSMEENPTVFRID
-1219 QENRFVLKTKEF
+1219 HENRLVLKTKEF

-1265 KRRSRSAQNQEAFDL
+1265 KRRRSAQNQEAFDL
-1280 DVYVKDDQKDINS
+1280 DVYVKDDKEDINS

-1303 GTGSSLK
+1303 GTGSSSK

-1318 GLLSGFSLSPRFVS
+1318 GLLSGFSLSPSFVS
-1332 LVDPVKK
+1332 LADPVKK

-1354 NETQFCVDIPAVR
+1354 NETQVCVDIPAVR
-1367 DFKVVNTQDAS
+1367 DFKVANTQDAS

-1394 YNSLVMQSLSSCS
+1394 YNSQVMQSLSSCT

-1422 LSVSLS
+1422 LSVSLTS
-1428 LELLVLLVLSTFYVV
+1428 ELLVLLVLSTCYVFV
-1443 V
+1443 

>member
-1 MRLLMEVVL
+1 GGGPPLSPVRLPG
-10 APRRSSWLFPIF
+10 APEERF
-22 PFMWGFVIASSLV
+22 
-35 NARPTYLLAVPKIIR
+35 PKIIR

-83 QGEEVFQRDSFR
+83 QGEEVFQRGEMVALDWN
-95 TLVLPSIPLGSTN
+95 IPLGSTN

-217 RVNDQA
+217 RVN
-223 FYQSF
+223 
-228 AVMEYVAPKF
+228 
-238 EVSLTTPKYY
+238 VSIIKMHLYL
-248 SRESRLNGTITAKY
+248 SRNGQ
-262 IYGKPMKGKV
+262 PF
-272 TIDFFSLFQMQNIKI
+272 DDRRS
-287 TKIMEI
+287 
-293 NGSLNFTLESPE
+293 
-305 IKNLT
+305 
-310 VKDED
+310 KDCK
-315 TFYPMPIEIIAVV
+315 A
-328 TESLTGISQNA
+328 GISQNA

-479 VGIPLELSVQS
+479 VI
-490 SMPLN
+490 
-495 EINYMVISRG
+495 VISRG

-604 DITEDAIHHEL
+604 DITEDAVSFFFFFLLQECI
-615 NLYDTKPY
+615 
-623 DVEAGSAFS
+623 V
-632 VFQNNN
+632 
-638 LWILTDANL
+638 
-647 SEHEDYD
+647 
-654 DLLDYVLYDMEDM
+654 LDYVLYDMEDM

-1106 LNERSERQGEL
+1106 LNERSERQGKL